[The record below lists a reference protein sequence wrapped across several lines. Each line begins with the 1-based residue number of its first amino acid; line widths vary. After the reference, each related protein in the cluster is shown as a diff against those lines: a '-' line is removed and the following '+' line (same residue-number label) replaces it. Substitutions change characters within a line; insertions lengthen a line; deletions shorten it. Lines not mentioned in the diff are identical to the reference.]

1 MFGFNPIW
9 FIGVVEDR
17 TDPLKIGRC
26 KVRCLGFHQQ
36 NMKELPIEHLPWAQL
51 LIPPNSQNEIKPPKE
66 GSWVIGFFKD
76 GVKCQEPMVIS
87 LIPGI
92 PTISSEDSK
101 EDYGFYDKGTDKDKR
116 PFPPKELKYSVDGKK
131 LQIEE
136 GEPDFY
142 PPKEEGYLKQSID
155 EPDTPRVSRND
166 VGELKDKEGKTTKEF
181 RNDKTELPKNT
192 HIDKVK
198 EWRIGGDN
206 YEKEGITKALSEQI
220 VGENSAYSKTDKI
233 DRTSE
238 NASERKVDGKF
249 IDGDDGKV
257 WKEKETAYK
266 TVYPYNKTE
275 QTESGHVFEVDDTK
289 GAERIHQQHRS
300 GTFYEIHPDGSK
312 VEKVMADNFH
322 ITQQNEYKLNLGNY
336 EVTIKKNKGERVEG
350 DIFIHINGERSLK
363 IDSNSHVEILGNDTY
378 TTKGNREQTT
388 VGNKDETVKGNRT
401 ENVEGNHTETI
412 TKNQSETVKENKD
425 ETVKGNRTE
434 NVEGNHTET
443 ITKNQSETVKEN
455 KDETV
460 LKNRTEVVHKEHL
473 ATIGGNSTER
483 VAKNSSN
490 LAKGSNTIQG
500 LPINL
505 ALSSASFS
513 DFPGGGSGSG
523 IVQLGIGST
532 VNSSDGSMSGG
543 KIVKVQPDNTANAN
557 KLTFDFANL
566 NEIVFQNFS
575 TIKFLGNVEVG
586 NSPQPVGIRGSVSS
600 FSGSSDVHSNHRLSS
615 GLSQSLKASKGG
627 SSGNTRGG

>member
-17 TDPLKIGRC
+17 TDPLKSGRC

-36 NMKELPIEHLPWAQL
+36 DIKELKTKDLPWAQL

-66 GSWVIGFFKD
+66 GSWVLGFFKD
-76 GVKCQEPMVIS
+76 GKKYQEPMIIS

-92 PTISSEDSK
+92 PTVSPEEK
-101 EDYGFYDKGTDKDKR
+101 KTEGFYDKGEDKGER
-116 PFPPKELKYSVDGKK
+116 SFPPQSFEYKTDGSKIK
-131 LQIEE
+131 ITE
-136 GEPDFY
+136 GESDFY
-142 PPKEEGYLKQSID
+142 PPKKEGYLKQSLD

-166 VGELKDKEGKTTKEF
+166 PKELLEGKFVNSE
-181 RNDKTELPKNT
+181 TELPKNT

-198 EWRIGGDN
+198 EWRIGGKT
-206 YEKEGITKALSEQI
+206 YEKDGIEKALSEKT
-220 VGENSAYSKTDKI
+220 VGENSAYSKKENI
-233 DRTSE
+233 DRKSS
-238 NASERKVDGKF
+238 NAVEET
-249 IDGDDGKV
+249 DDGKV
-257 WKEKETAYK
+257 WKEKETDYNS
-266 TVYPYNKTE
+266 VYPYNKTE

-300 GTFYEIHPDGSK
+300 GTFQEIHPDGSK

-350 DIFIHINGERSLK
+350 DIFVHINGERSLK
-363 IDSNSHVEILGNDTY
+363 IDSNSHVEVLKNDTY
-378 TTKGNREQTT
+378 TTGGNREQTT
-388 VGNKDETVKGNRT
+388 KGNKDETVRGNRT
-401 ENVEGNHTETI
+401 EV
-412 TKNQSETVKENKD
+412 
-425 ETVKGNRTE
+425 
-434 NVEGNHTET
+434 VEGNHTET

-513 DFPGGGSGSG
+513 DFSGGGSGSG
-523 IVQLGIGST
+523 IVQLGIGSQ
-532 VNSSDGSMSGG
+532 VNASDGSMSGG

-566 NEIVFQNFS
+566 NEIIFQNFN

-586 NSPQPVGIRGSVSS
+586 TSPKPVGIEGSVSS
-600 FSGSSDVHSNHRLSS
+600 FSGSSDVHSNHRLSRN
-615 GLSQSLKASKGG
+615 LSDSLKASGGGG
-627 SSGNTRGG
+627 SSGNIRGG

>member
-17 TDPLKIGRC
+17 TDPLKSGRC

-36 NMKELPIEHLPWAQL
+36 NNSELPTENLPWAQL
-51 LIPPNSQNEIKPPKE
+51 LIPTNSQNEIKPPKE
-66 GSWVIGFFKD
+66 GSWVLGFFKD
-76 GVKCQEPMVIS
+76 GSKCQEPMIIS

-92 PTISSEDSK
+92 PTVASEDVPK
-101 EDYGFYDKGTDKDKR
+101 NKGFYDKGEDKGER
-116 PFPPKELKYSVDGKK
+116 PFPPENFEYKTDGSKVK
-131 LQIEE
+131 ITE
-136 GEPDFY
+136 GKADHY
-142 PPKEEGYLKQSID
+142 PPKKEGYLKQSID

-166 VGELKDKEGKTTKEF
+166 PKELLEGKFVNSE
-181 RNDKTELPKNT
+181 TELPKNT

-198 EWRIGGDN
+198 EWRIGGKTH
-206 YEKEGITKALSEQI
+206 ETEGIEKALSKKT
-220 VGENSAYSKTDKI
+220 VGENSAYSKKESI
-233 DRTSE
+233 DRKSS
-238 NASERKVDGKF
+238 NAVKET
-249 IDGDDGKV
+249 DDGEK
-257 WKEKETAYK
+257 WKEKETAYSAK
-266 TVYPYNKTE
+266 YPYNKTE
-275 QTESGHVFEVDDTK
+275 LTDSGHVFEVDDTP

-300 GTFYEIHPDGSK
+300 GTFEEVYPDGSK

-322 ITQQNEYKLNLGNY
+322 ITHQNEYKLNLGNY

-350 DIFIHINGERSLK
+350 DIFVHINGERSLK
-363 IDSNSHVEILGNDTY
+363 IDSNSHVEVLKNDTY
-378 TTKGNREQTT
+378 TTGGNREQTT
-388 VGNKDETVKGNRT
+388 KGNKDETVRGNRT
-401 ENVEGNHTETI
+401 EV
-412 TKNQSETVKENKD
+412 
-425 ETVKGNRTE
+425 
-434 NVEGNHTET
+434 VEGNHTET

-513 DFPGGGSGSG
+513 DFGGGGSGSG
-523 IVQLGIGST
+523 IVQLGIGSS
-532 VNSSDGSMSGG
+532 VNDSDGSMSGG

-586 NSPQPVGIRGSVSS
+586 SSPQPVGIKGSVSS

-627 SSGNTRGG
+627 GSGNTRGG

>member
-9 FIGVVEDR
+9 FIGVIEDR
-17 TDPLKIGRC
+17 TDPLKSGRC

-36 NMKELPIEHLPWAQL
+36 NNSELPTENLPWAQL
-51 LIPPNSQNEIKPPKE
+51 LIPTNSQNEIKPPKE
-66 GSWVIGFFKD
+66 GSWVLGFFKD
-76 GVKCQEPMVIS
+76 GSKCQEPMIIS

-92 PTISSEDSK
+92 PTVASEDVPK
-101 EDYGFYDKGTDKDKR
+101 NKGFYDKGEDKGER
-116 PFPPKELKYSVDGKK
+116 PFPPENFEYKTDGSKVK
-131 LQIEE
+131 ITE
-136 GEPDFY
+136 GKADHY

-166 VGELKDKEGKTTKEF
+166 PKELLEGKF
-181 RNDKTELPKNT
+181 VNSKTELPKNT

-198 EWRIGGDN
+198 EWRIGGKT
-206 YEKEGITKALSEQI
+206 YEKDGIEKALSKKT
-220 VGENSAYSKTDKI
+220 VGENSAYSKKESI
-233 DRTSE
+233 DRKSS
-238 NASERKVDGKF
+238 NAVKET
-249 IDGDDGKV
+249 DDGEK
-257 WKEKETAYK
+257 WKEKETAYSAK
-266 TVYPYNKTE
+266 YPYNKTE
-275 QTESGHVFEVDDTK
+275 LTDSGHVFEVDDTP

-300 GTFYEIHPDGSK
+300 GTFEEIYPDGSK

-322 ITQQNEYKLNLGNY
+322 ITHQNEYKLNLGNY

-350 DIFIHINGERSLK
+350 DIFVHINGERSLK
-363 IDSNSHVEILGNDTY
+363 IDSNSHVEIIGNDTY
-378 TTKGNREQTT
+378 TTAGNREQTT
-388 VGNKDETVKGNRT
+388 VKNK
-401 ENVEGNHTETI
+401 
-412 TKNQSETVKENKD
+412 SETVKEK
-425 ETVKGNRTE
+425 
-434 NVEGNHTET
+434 
-443 ITKNQSETVKEN
+443 
-455 KDETV
+455 
-460 LKNRTEVVHKEHL
+460 RTEVVHKEHL

-513 DFPGGGSGSG
+513 DFDGGGSGSG
-523 IVQLGIGST
+523 VVQLGIGSS
-532 VNSSDGSMSGG
+532 VNASDGSMTGG

-586 NSPQPVGIRGSVSS
+586 NSPKPVGIKGSVSS
-600 FSGSSDVHSNHRLSS
+600 FSGSSDVHSNHKLSGS
-615 GLSQSLKASKGG
+615 LSNSLKASKGG
-627 SSGNTRGG
+627 GSGNSRGG

>member
-17 TDPLKIGRC
+17 TDPLKSGRC

-36 NMKELPIEHLPWAQL
+36 NTSELPTKNLPWAQL
-51 LIPPNSQNEIKPPKE
+51 LIPANSQNEIKPPKE
-66 GSWVIGFFKD
+66 GSWVLGFFKD
-76 GVKCQEPMVIS
+76 GNKCQEPMIIS

-92 PTISSEDSK
+92 PTVASEDVPTN
-101 EDYGFYDKGTDKDKR
+101 DGFYDKAKDKSER
-116 PFPPKELKYSVDGKK
+116 PFPPEKFEYKTDGSK
-131 LQIEE
+131 IAITE
-136 GEPDFY
+136 GKADHY
-142 PPKEEGYLKQSID
+142 PPKKEGYLKQSID

-166 VGELKDKEGKTTKEF
+166 PKELLEGKF
-181 RNDKTELPKNT
+181 VNSKTELPKNT

-198 EWRIGGDN
+198 EWRIGGKTH
-206 YEKEGITKALSEQI
+206 EKDGITKALSEQI

-233 DRTSE
+233 NRKSE
-238 NASERKVDGKF
+238 NTTVKEGDNEKSVDW
-249 IDGDDGKV
+249 DDGKV
-257 WKEKETAYK
+257 WKEKETAYSAK
-266 TVYPYNKTE
+266 YPYNKTE
-275 QTESGHVFEVDDTK
+275 LTDSGHVFEVDDTP

-300 GTFYEIHPDGSK
+300 GTFQEVYPDGSK

-350 DIFIHINGERSLK
+350 DIFVHINGERSLK
-363 IDSNSHVEILGNDTY
+363 IDSNSHVEVLKNDTY
-378 TTKGNREQTT
+378 TTGGNREQTT
-388 VGNKDETVKGNRT
+388 KGNKDETVRGNRT
-401 ENVEGNHTETI
+401 EV
-412 TKNQSETVKENKD
+412 
-425 ETVKGNRTE
+425 
-434 NVEGNHTET
+434 VEGNHTET

-513 DFPGGGSGSG
+513 DFGGGGSGSG
-523 IVQLGIGST
+523 VVQLGIGST
-532 VNSSDGSMSGG
+532 VNDENGSMSGG

-566 NEIVFQNFS
+566 NEIIFQNFN

-586 NSPQPVGIRGSVSS
+586 SSPQPVGIKGSVSS

-627 SSGNTRGG
+627 GSGNNRGG